1 MANSAVIFL
10 LQEIVRTSIAKV
22 LDNFFELENG
32 VELLVENHQITKCD
46 EIENSQKNNKPVTR
60 GNLISDQSEF
70 IYIFEYR
77 ISICWLVCLLRVSW
91 P

>member
-46 EIENSQKNNKPVTR
+46 ENPQKNNKPVTR

-77 ISICWLVCLLRVSW
+77 ISIRWLLCLLRVSW